1 MKTQNLILLLKRGK
15 NRKGSGSMHF
25 TEKDLEEI
33 RQIDLLTYLRTCE
46 PWELV
51 HKSNNTYV
59 TKSHDSLVIS
69 NGKWMWFSQGFGG
82 HTALDYLIKVKG
94 YPFVE
99 AVKIL
104 KEQVPGVPAPTFSE
118 KKEKKLLLPAKAANC
133 DKVRQYLTSRCID
146 PRIIDYCINK
156 GLIYESYPMS
166 NVVFIGFDEQGVERY
181 AAFRATDE
189 SRVMGDASGSDK
201 GYSFRIMGSDS
212 DTLHV
217 FESSIDLL
225 SYITLEMMKGKS
237 WQEASYLSM
246 AGVYSTNRKGRI
258 KYPKALKNILDCQ
271 TNIRKVHLHFDN
283 DYAGKEFANAFS
295 ILLRDDF
302 EVINEPPPFAKDYN
316 EYLCRIVEER
326 RMNNVNRN
334 DRSIA
339 R

>member
-1 MKTQNLILLLKRGK
+1 MY
-15 NRKGSGSMHF
+15 F
-25 TEKDLEEI
+25 TDKDLEEI
-33 RQIDLLTYLRTCE
+33 RQIDLLTYLRACE

-51 HKSNNTYV
+51 HKSGNTYV
-59 TKSHDSLVIS
+59 TKTHDSLVIS

-82 HTALDYLIKVKG
+82 HSALDYLIKVKG

-99 AVKIL
+99 AVRIL
-104 KEQVPGVPAPTFSE
+104 REQVPGVPAPTFSQ
-118 KKEKKLLLPAKAANC
+118 KKEKKLLLPAKAANN
-133 DKVRQYLTSRCID
+133 DRVRQYLTSRCIA
-146 PRIIDYCINK
+146 PSIVDYCIDK
-156 GLIYESYPMS
+156 GLIYESYPNS
-166 NVVFIGFDEQGVERY
+166 NVVFIGFDEYGAERY

-201 GYSFRIMGSDS
+201 GYSFRIMNKDS

-217 FESSIDLL
+217 FESAVDLL

-258 KYPKALKNILDCQ
+258 KYPKALSNVLDNQ
-271 TNIRKVHLHFDN
+271 TNICKVHLHFDN
-283 DYAGKEFANAFS
+283 DHAGKEFANAFS

-302 EVINEPPPFAKDYN
+302 EVRDEPPPFAKDYN
-316 EYLCRIVEER
+316 EYLCRVVEVR
-326 RMNNVNRN
+326 RCKNVNRGY
-334 DRSIA
+334 RSIA